1 LYKSIRSAPIG
12 CVKTFPYDAGIPN
25 HPLQKRKSQMPLDEI
40 LTDATTNDIV
50 VALPFVAAA
59 RAASAPALGRF
70 GRLYGSSSVMQEVY
84 RMIEKVAP
92 TEATVFITGESG
104 CGKELVARTIHERS
118 SRARGGFVAINC
130 GAIPQNLIEAELFGH
145 ERGAF
150 TGANRQHRG
159 CFERAEGG
167 TLFLDEITEMAP
179 EMQVRLLRVL
189 ETGRFTRV
197 GGDGELR
204 TNVRV
209 LAATNRDA
217 IDAVRD
223 GRLRE
228 DLMYRLAVFPIVLP
242 PLRER
247 DGDTELLAEHFLQ
260 NLNVE
265 SGTSKRFSRAALTT
279 IRAYHWPGNVRE
291 LKNAVHRAFIM
302 AEEFVELDLAG
313 LACPAVEGE
322 CLRVPVGTSL
332 AEMERQ
338 AIFATLDHCRGNKRR
353 AAEMLGVS
361 LKTLYN
367 RLTAYQAEGARI
379 ASM

>member
-1 LYKSIRSAPIG
+1 M
-12 CVKTFPYDAGIPN
+12 
-25 HPLQKRKSQMPLDEI
+25 HLQET
-40 LTDATTNDIV
+40 LTEPTNDIV

-70 GRLYGSSSVMQEVY
+70 GRLYGSSPVMQEVY

-118 SRARGGFVAINC
+118 PRAHGAFVAINC
-130 GAIPQNLIEAELFGH
+130 GAIPANLIEAELFGH

-189 ETGRFTRV
+189 ETGRFMRV
-197 GGDGELR
+197 GGDGEIK

-209 LAATNRDA
+209 LTATNRDA
-217 IDAVRD
+217 LDAVRD

-228 DLMYRLAVFPIVLP
+228 DLMYRLAVFPITLP

-247 DGDTELLAEHFLQ
+247 EGDTELLAEHFLQ
-260 NLNVE
+260 KLNVE
-265 SGTSKRFSRAALTT
+265 TGTSKRFSRAALTT

-302 AEEFVELDLAG
+302 AEDVVELDLAG

-367 RLTAYQAEGARI
+367 RLTAYQAEGARL
-379 ASM
+379 ASIS

>member
-1 LYKSIRSAPIG
+1 
-12 CVKTFPYDAGIPN
+12 
-25 HPLQKRKSQMPLDEI
+25 MPLHET
-40 LTDATTNDIV
+40 LTAEPTNDIV

-70 GRLYGSSSVMQEVY
+70 GRLYGSSTVMQDVY

-118 SRARGGFVAINC
+118 ARAHGAFVAINC

-189 ETGRFTRV
+189 EMGRFMRV
-197 GGDGELR
+197 GGDGEIR

-209 LAATNRDA
+209 LTATNRDA
-217 IDAVRD
+217 LDAVRD

-228 DLMYRLAVFPIVLP
+228 DLMYRLAVFPITLP

-247 DGDTELLAEHFLQ
+247 EGDTELLAEHFLQ

-265 SGTSKRFSRAALTT
+265 GGTSKRFSRAALTT

-302 AEEFVELDLAG
+302 AEDVVELDLAG

-367 RLTAYQAEGARI
+367 RLTAYQAEGARL